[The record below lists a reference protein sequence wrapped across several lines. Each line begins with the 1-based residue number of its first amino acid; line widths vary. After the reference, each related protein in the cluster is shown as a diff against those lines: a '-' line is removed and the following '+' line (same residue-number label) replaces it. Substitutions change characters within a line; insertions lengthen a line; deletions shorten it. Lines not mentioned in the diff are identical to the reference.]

1 MIINTLTDMVRKN
14 KERMMNMKKLIFND
28 GRSVEVQQVII
39 GEGVMHIR
47 MILQT
52 SDQLKAFFKDSFA
65 TARMTEQENGKE
77 SVYENYTKLS
87 YIKEEAGGIWEVEML
102 QPEADVNTRLAEV
115 EQQTQSNADAL
126 QEAIVELTTM
136 MAAMIPQGAE
146 ESAEEVS
153 ENV

>member
-1 MIINTLTDMVRKN
+1 
-14 KERMMNMKKLIFND
+14 MKKLIFND
-28 GRSVEVQQVII
+28 GRSVEVQQVTV
-39 GEGVMHIR
+39 GGGVMHIR

-65 TARMTEQENGKE
+65 TVKMTEQESGKE
-77 SVYENYTKLS
+77 NVYENYTKLS

-115 EQQTQSNADAL
+115 EQQTQSNADAI

-136 MAAMIPQGAE
+136 MAAMVAQGAE